1 MKGNDDR
8 KINFAP
14 YLWGKHGWIFFSHVA
29 LSYPKN
35 PTMEEKQAYKNFF
48 MAVEHILPCEKCSVN
63 YKKHIAELPID
74 NYLENKDMLFSWVI
88 QMQNKV
94 NEVLNK
100 PLLNEK
106 ELKENYMNPPKLGKK
121 MKLIIFLV
129 SFIGIYFLLR
139 TVMGMT
145 IKIEFKK

>member
-1 MKGNDDR
+1 MKGKGDR

-63 YKKHIAELPID
+63 YKKHFQELPID
-74 NYLENKDMLFSWVI
+74 NYLQNKDTLFSWVI
-88 QMQNKV
+88 KMQNKV
-94 NEVLNK
+94 NIVLNK
-100 PLLNEK
+100 PLYDEDKMKEK
-106 ELKENYMNPPKLGKK
+106 YMNPQQMSKK
-121 MKLIIFLV
+121 MKLVIFL
-129 SFIGIYFLLR
+129 SSLIGIYFLLR
-139 TVMGMT
+139 TFMGMT